1 MENASKA
8 LLIAGSVLLGII
20 VLSLFMIMVNSLT
33 DYQQS
38 QITNQREAEVIA
50 FNNQFTGYMRDDVS
64 GTDII
69 SLINKVVFYN
79 RTKSSAG
86 TDILDTGEEFGY
98 EPIELYI
105 NMNGNEKVLAFDGQN
120 NKVFLGN
127 LEFKATNQLKQT
139 NNEGFGALDNL
150 LNNTKIPE
158 PPNIGANGE
167 SLPSE
172 YATRTLNLNYTEGIL
187 KGLLENSNSSDS
199 IFGDF
204 LNYDENKKRKC
215 FSEFNLILGKIYFPL
230 VNSSGKSISINT
242 LNYWWGQYFNPNSTR
257 ITDRN
262 GKTIREELAYYYE
275 YTQFQRGKFRYV
287 PPTGTEK
294 TYSPNTNRVIFM
306 KFEFTGD
313 FV

>member
-64 GTDII
+64 GTDML

-86 TDILDTGEEFGY
+86 TGTLDTGEEFGY

-105 NMNGNEKVLAFDGQN
+105 NMNGNEKALAFDGQN

-127 LEFKATNQLKQT
+127 LEFKATKQLKQT
-139 NNEGFGALDNL
+139 NTVGFDALDKL
-150 LNNTKIPE
+150 LNNTQIPE
-158 PPNIGANGE
+158 PPTSASGE
-167 SLPSE
+167 TLPSE
-172 YATRTLNLNYTEGIL
+172 YVSRTLNLNYTEGIL

-199 IFGDF
+199 IFGDDF
-204 LNYDENKKRKC
+204 LNYDEKKKRKC

-230 VNSSGKSISINT
+230 RNITGNAISINT
-242 LNYWWGQYFNPNSTR
+242 LDNWWRQYFHPNYSSKK
-257 ITDRN
+257 DGN